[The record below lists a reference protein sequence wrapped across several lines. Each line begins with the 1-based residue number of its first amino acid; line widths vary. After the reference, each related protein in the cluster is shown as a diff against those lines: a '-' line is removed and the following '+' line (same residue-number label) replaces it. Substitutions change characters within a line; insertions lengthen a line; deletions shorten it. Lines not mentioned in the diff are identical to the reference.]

1 MPPYLNPTHR
11 DLKTE
16 QIGTSG
22 HNNNYQNGCLLGNWY
37 EDRFAP
43 KAGDSAE
50 VIYPLPKSTYKGDF
64 NSKAVPIRPLIRTA
78 DLGRELLFG
87 KGDSEFN
94 SLPAKQIGSLQNKQ
108 RQWNT
113 DRDPE
118 GSSHYK
124 STKSETESNLLRSLN
139 ASGVAQQIQPRKT
152 GFTGSAVNDH
162 SHLSLRK

>member
-22 HNNNYQNGCLLGNWY
+22 HHNNYQNGCLLGNWY

-43 KAGDSAE
+43 KAGDVE
-50 VIYPLPKSTYKGDF
+50 VAYPLPKSTYKGDF
-64 NSKAVPIRPLIRTA
+64 IKKAVPVRPLIRTA

-108 RQWNT
+108 RQWST

-118 GSSHYK
+118 QSSHYK
-124 STKSETESNLLRSLN
+124 TTKAATESQLLRSLGSEG
-139 ASGVAQQIQPRKT
+139 ASSSIQPRKT
-152 GFTGSAVNDH
+152 GFTGSAINDH
-162 SHLSLRK
+162 AQLSLRK